1 MNPAH
6 NSYIG
11 PKTQYTK
18 FTRHREMVGAWEQVE
33 CLGAGLSLKT
43 AGAEVVRSK
52 QAGAPAQQSG
62 PKARSQATSRTGE
75 VYETPTPIP
84 GERSWP

>member
-18 FTRHREMVGAWEQVE
+18 FTHHREMVGTWEQVE
-33 CLGAGLSLKT
+33 MPGAGLSLET
-43 AGAEVVRSK
+43 AGAEVVRS
-52 QAGAPAQQSG
+52 
-62 PKARSQATSRTGE
+62 
-75 VYETPTPIP
+75 
-84 GERSWP
+84 